1 MNFIPDSI
9 IRAVCWTL
17 LHSLWQGLILAVVAG
32 AVMIFTKKAKS
43 ATRYNLLGILVL
55 AFLAVSGYTFAREL
69 RLSSG
74 TGDGVTKVA
83 AAADVAA
90 PVIVAHEAPGL
101 REVSPMDSLVR
112 YFNEHASMVV
122 VIWFIVFLARFVKV
136 LSGLVYAQ
144 RIRHYGTGP
153 APAEW
158 QERVGELLGQL
169 CRNRDVLLLE
179 STLIQVPAVVGFLKP
194 VILVPVGMLAQLPAD
209 QVESILL
216 HELAHICRRDYLF
229 NVVQHL
235 VDTLFFFNPAL
246 LWVSSLL
253 RTERENCCDD
263 VAIRE
268 TRSRRQLIEALLSF
282 HEYQQKARG
291 FALGFA
297 GKDGGVVRRVERIV
311 HKKNHSLNPGER
323 TLLMG
328 GLLLLCG
335 AFVTIRPSSAP
346 VTPVVIKAKVVA
358 AVHMEA
364 AGMAVR
370 MEAAGTAATREP
382 GAVRGGTAGNVE
394 MRRAEVRKMRTFSAN
409 SGVGAARGATGADTS
424 IKDEKSDTSLPGHLS
439 DKDVEKLI
447 EARDHGVTPEFV
459 SDLKKMGYSFSLDK
473 AIELVD
479 HGVNAA
485 FIQSLKKEGFSQV
498 TLDRAIEL
506 RDHGVTVEFIR
517 HIRAAG
523 FPKLTLEQAVELVDH
538 GVTGEF
544 IEKWKKKTG
553 TLLELED
560 YVHLR
565 DSGIDPS

>member
-1 MNFIPDSI
+1 MNLIPETI

-43 ATRYNLLGILVL
+43 ATRYNILGILVL
-55 AFLAVSGYTFAREL
+55 AFLTVSGYTFSREL
-69 RLSSG
+69 RLQAG
-74 TGDGVTKVA
+74 AGDAVSKAA

-90 PVIVAHEAPGL
+90 PVVVAHEAPGL
-101 REVSPMDSLVR
+101 REVSPMESLVR

-122 VIWFIVFLARFVKV
+122 VIWFIVAMARFVKV
-136 LSGLVYAQ
+136 LSGVVYTQ
-144 RIRHYGTGP
+144 RIRHYKTSP

-158 QERVGELLGQL
+158 QERVGELLVQL
-169 CRNRDVLLLE
+169 RQNRHVLLLE
-179 STLIQVPAVVGFLKP
+179 SMLIQVPAVVGFLKP
-194 VILVPVGMLAQLPAD
+194 VILVPAGMLTQLPAD

-229 NVVQHL
+229 NLVQYL

-246 LWVSSLL
+246 LWVSSLI

-282 HEYQQKARG
+282 HEYQQKTRG
-291 FALGFA
+291 YALGFA
-297 GKDGGVVRRVERIV
+297 GKDGAVVRRVERIV

-323 TLLMG
+323 ALLMG
-328 GLLLLCG
+328 GLFLLCG
-335 AFVTIRPSSAP
+335 AFVTIKHSSAAVTP
-346 VTPVVIKAKVVA
+346 VTAVVIKAATFAKPG
-358 AVHMEA
+358 A
-364 AGMAVR
+364 AGVV
-370 MEAAGTAATREP
+370 EP
-382 GAVRGGTAGNVE
+382 GVVRGGTAGDVE
-394 MRRAEVRKMRTFSAN
+394 IRPAEVRKMRTAGGA
-409 SGVGAARGATGADTS
+409 SGVGAELRRA
-424 IKDEKSDTSLPGHLS
+424 DTSLPGHLS
-439 DKDVEKLI
+439 DKDIDKLI

-459 SDLKKMGYSFSLDK
+459 ADFKKMGYSLSLDK
-473 AIELVD
+473 AIGLKD
-479 HGVNAA
+479 HGVSVE
-485 FIQSLKKEGFSQV
+485 FIQSLKKEGFGQV
-498 TLDRAIEL
+498 SLDRAIEL
-506 RDHGVTVEFIR
+506 IDHGVSVEFIR

-523 FPKLTLEQAVELVDH
+523 FPKLTLEQAVTLVDH
-538 GVTGEF
+538 GVNGEF